1 MRKKEA
7 KDMNELQAS
16 LLEAINTVSR
26 GNDNNN
32 VQTVTIE
39 AEIVSIEDL
48 AKGIYKAKYQSS
60 TMTVYSTGAV
70 YNVGQHVYI
79 IVPNGDFSKNKVI
92 LGPYSGLDIV
102 SSDEDKVIEG
112 EVEYIEATQNL
123 LDLVNTETYICFSIY

>member
-48 AKGIYKAKYQSS
+48 AKGIY
-60 TMTVYSTGAV
+60 
-70 YNVGQHVYI
+70 
-79 IVPNGDFSKNKVI
+79 
-92 LGPYSGLDIV
+92 
-102 SSDEDKVIEG
+102 
-112 EVEYIEATQNL
+112 
-123 LDLVNTETYICFSIY
+123 

>member
-1 MRKKEA
+1 
-7 KDMNELQAS
+7 MNELQAS

-39 AEIVSIEDL
+39 AEIVSVEDL

-92 LGPYSGLDIV
+92 LGPSGGLDIA

-112 EVEYIEATQNL
+112 EIEYIEATQNL
-123 LDLVNTETYICFSIY
+123 LDLANTEVHICSYEHSTYRF